1 MAKMTSF
8 NEKIDALLENLK
20 IEKPKA
26 PKYIEHIYADFI
38 EINAFFLKDEVTLS
52 DISDLLNDVK
62 DTNIVI
68 DESDSD
74 SFVAEPN
81 IAEINDK
88 ISGKI
93 KSIFDLC
100 VFRSSLY
107 KADEYPFVITNSQIK
122 IKSEITEKQKIYL
135 FLLISSNLNYFKS
148 IANILTKEFESLSML
163 SLKKYFPQKAM
174 VKSFGKN
181 SQYEGNAQDKIKTL
195 AIELGIKIN
204 EEKINCISKHNVQ
217 ERGLDVVAW
226 IPFEDRVPNHVVLLG
241 QCACGKNWD
250 TKQADTVFFSNY
262 FYFENSPIHSMFIPY
277 SLVDTSGNFSQYD
290 RILNNL
296 FFDRKRII
304 EQFDNIE
311 FLEEFESFKII
322 DKFIKNR
329 IEIN

>member
-1 MAKMTSF
+1 MAKMISF
-8 NEKIDALLENLK
+8 NDKIDALLVNLK

-38 EINAFFLKDEVTLS
+38 EMNAFFLKDEVTLS

-62 DTNIVI
+62 DTNIVNEEI
-68 DESDSD
+68 DSGSVFDES
-74 SFVAEPN
+74 N
-81 IAEINDK
+81 MAEINDK

-100 VFRSSLY
+100 MFRSSLFQ
-107 KADEYPFVITNSQIK
+107 ADEYPFIVTDKQIK
-122 IKSEITEKQKIYL
+122 IKAKITDKQKLYL
-135 FLLISSNLNYFKS
+135 FLLISSNLNYFES
-148 IANILTKEFESLSML
+148 IESILTKEFESLSTL
-163 SLKKYFPQKAM
+163 SLKKYFPQKAT

-181 SQYEGNAQDKIKTL
+181 SQYKGNAQEKIKTL
-195 AIELGIKIN
+195 AFELGIKIN

-217 ERGLDVVAW
+217 ERGLDIVAW
-226 IPFEDRVPNHVVLLG
+226 IPFEDKVPNLVILLG

-262 FYFENSPIHSMFIPY
+262 FYFENSPIHCMFIPY

-304 EQFDNIE
+304 EQFDEIE
-311 FLEEFESFKII
+311 FFEDFESFKII
-322 DKFIKNR
+322 DKFIENR
-329 IEIN
+329 IQIN